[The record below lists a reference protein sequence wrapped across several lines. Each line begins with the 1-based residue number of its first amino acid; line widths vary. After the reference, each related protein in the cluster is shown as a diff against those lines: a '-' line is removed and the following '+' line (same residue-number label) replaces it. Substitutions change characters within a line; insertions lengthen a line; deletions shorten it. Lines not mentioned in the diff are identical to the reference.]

1 MMKKKKHRK
10 SIPEYSFERDGPLL
24 KTPPPAALRETRWLV
39 SGKIRI
45 SIIET
50 FAGLQYLVNEPELSK
65 FEQELLPCIKSEVRE
80 RLVSGVCSEIIEA
93 LSDFLTESRIILSPL
108 TIYKYQYYLERD
120 YLHWGKIDALRLDDE
135 IEDISCGGYG
145 HPVFIYHRRY
155 KSMRTNITYAA
166 EELDSAVAFFAERG
180 GKQIS
185 LADCIADT
193 SLSDG
198 SRLQLTY
205 GKAVSAAGS
214 TFSLRR
220 FRKKPLT
227 PVNLILNGTFTIE
240 EAAYLWYA
248 VETGHSILIIG
259 ETAAGKTTT
268 LNALAQFIPPSAKI
282 VSIEDTREIMLYH
295 ENWIPNQV
303 PSFSKGGITMF
314 DLLRSA
320 LRQRP
325 EYLLVGEVRGTETL
339 TMFQA
344 MNTGHTTFS
353 TFHAG
358 DINSAVYRLLNEPLN
373 VPIALLESLDIVITQ
388 KTEVDDAGYPS
399 RRCSEIAE
407 IVGMSE
413 MGSPHINMVYS
424 AGNLQNPPTIFTYDA
439 FGELCA
445 REDAL
450 RQMLLHPDYQSF
462 TAALKEFYG

>member
-1 MMKKKKHRK
+1 MKKKKQRQ
-10 SIPEYSFERDGPLL
+10 SISGYRYERDGPLL
-24 KTPPPAALRETRWLV
+24 KTAVPAGSRDVRWLV
-39 SGKIRI
+39 PGTVRI

-50 FAGLQYLVNEPELSK
+50 PAGLQYQVSEPELSG
-65 FEQELLPCIKSEVRE
+65 FEQELLPHIKAEVRE
-80 RLVSGVCSEIIEA
+80 RLVSGACSEIIEA
-93 LSDFLTESRIILSPL
+93 LSEFLSESRIILSPI
-108 TIYKYQYYLERD
+108 TVYKYQYYLERD
-120 YLHWGKIDALRLDDE
+120 FLNWGKIDALRLDDE

-155 KSMRTNITYAA
+155 KSMRTNITYSA
-166 EELDSAVAFFAERG
+166 EELDSAVAVFAERG

-185 LADCIADT
+185 LVDCVADT
-193 SLSDG
+193 SLPDG

-205 GKAVSAAGS
+205 GKAVSADGS

-227 PVNLILNGTFTIE
+227 PINLILNGTFTIE
-240 EAAYLWYA
+240 EMAYLWYA

-268 LNALAQFIPPSAKI
+268 LNSLAQFIPASAKI

-303 PSFSKGGITMF
+303 PSLSNGEITMF
-314 DLLRSA
+314 DLLRAA

-358 DINSAVYRLLNEPLN
+358 NIDSAVYRLLNEPLN

-388 KTEVDDAGYPS
+388 KTEVDDAGYPY

-407 IVGMSE
+407 IVGLSE
-413 MGSPHINMVYS
+413 MGSPHISMVYS
-424 AGNLQNPPTIFTYDA
+424 GGKQKNTPTVFTSP
-439 FGELCA
+439 FSGELRVRA
-445 REDAL
+445 DAL
-450 RQMLLHPDYQSF
+450 RKMLSHPDYQSF